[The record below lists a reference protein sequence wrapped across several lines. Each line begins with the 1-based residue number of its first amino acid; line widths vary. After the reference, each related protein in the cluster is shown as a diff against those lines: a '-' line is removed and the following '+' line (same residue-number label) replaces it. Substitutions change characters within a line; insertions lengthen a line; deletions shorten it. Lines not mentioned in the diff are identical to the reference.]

1 MPTPNT
7 ATEIKRLN
15 AFYGGSMTALRV
27 SALANVVLILS
38 LAAMAYTL
46 HDIRSQVSTWKPVVI
61 RVDEAGTAVPIDL
74 TTATAPATEVEVKA
88 FCGQYVEWI
97 QSYDPHNL
105 NRDLGR
111 AFACTVPETAQQLA
125 NYFRSDPAVQ
135 QLQRTGALVDCHL
148 EAVQILH
155 NSPWEVQV
163 TYTLT
168 NTSTSQKTKWYALLT
183 LKPTERSFNDPFG
196 LLVTGVRI
204 NNAI

>member
-1 MPTPNT
+1 
-7 ATEIKRLN
+7 
-15 AFYGGSMTALRV
+15 MTALRV

>member
-15 AFYGGSMTALRV
+15 SFYGGSMTALRV
-27 SALANVVLILS
+27 SAIANVVLFLA

-46 HDIRSQVSTWKPVVI
+46 HDIRAQVSTWKPVVI
-61 RVDEAGTAVPIDL
+61 RVDQTGTAVPIDL
-74 TTATAPATEVEVKA
+74 TTTTSAATDIEVKS

-111 AFACTVPETAQQLA
+111 AFACTTPETAQQLA
-125 NYFRSDPAVQ
+125 NYFRNDPQVQ
-135 QLQRTGALVDCHL
+135 QLQRTGALLDCHV

-155 NSPWEVQV
+155 NNPWEVQV
-163 TYTLT
+163 TYSLT
-168 NTSTSQKTKWYALLT
+168 NTNNSQTTKWYALLT
-183 LKPTERSFNDPFG
+183 LKSSERSFNNPFG
-196 LLVTGVRI
+196 LLATGVRI